1 MMPSTNPMNLS
12 SRTIIITGAAQGIGK
27 AISKLCSDLGANVV
41 LADRNLETL
50 QETLQEFPAD
60 RTMAVDGN
68 VANEEFARDC
78 VAKSV
83 ERFGAVHGLVNN
95 AGIIRPAMLEKMTFQ
110 QWQDV
115 LDVNLTGCYL
125 MLQATGRHMLERAR
139 GELPSPTGVTGSIV
153 NISSTGGKR
162 GSIGQVNYSSA
173 KSGIFGM
180 TMTAALE
187 WAKYGVR
194 CNSVGFG
201 TVITSM
207 TETLRS
213 EKFSAQTLARIPLGR
228 CAEPEEA
235 ANLVVFL
242 LSNAASYITGENMTV
257 SGGLHMQP

>member
-1 MMPSTNPMNLS
+1 MASLFDGKSQWGGGIEFGNIPGAK
-12 SRTIIITGAAQGIGK
+12 IGAA
-27 AISKLCSDLGANVV
+27 
-41 LADRNLETL
+41 
-50 QETLQEFPAD
+50 
-60 RTMAVDGN
+60 
-68 VANEEFARDC
+68 
-78 VAKSV
+78 
-83 ERFGAVHGLVNN
+83 
-95 AGIIRPAMLEKMTFQ
+95 
-110 QWQDV
+110 
-115 LDVNLTGCYL
+115 
-125 MLQATGRHMLERAR
+125 
-139 GELPSPTGVTGSIV
+139 
-153 NISSTGGKR
+153 
-162 GSIGQVNYSSA
+162 
-173 KSGIFGM
+173 
-180 TMTAALE
+180 TAALE